1 MKNLTFIILFLST
14 MTFGQEISVRIDWQN
29 LLWGSDVN
37 EPGLNY
43 KIGISDDFIF
53 ENVKFGMEYEVFSEI
68 GYQQWTFAKFDYEIK
83 ITDAFRVNILWFSIP
98 IGSISILPGF
108 AFSQIYHET
117 SYSHDA
123 MTYALNLELT
133 YALNDYLKLSIQAN
147 RESAK
152 DISQMWRDSVYGGI
166 IYKWN

>member
-14 MTFGQEISVRIDWQN
+14 FTFGQEVSFRVDWQN
-29 LLWGSDVN
+29 LIWGSDVN
-37 EPGLNY
+37 KPALNY

-53 ENVKFGMEYEVFSEI
+53 ENVKFGMEYEVFREI
-68 GYQQWTFAKFDYEIK
+68 GYQQWTFAKFDYEIRLAEK
-83 ITDAFRVNILWFSIP
+83 LSL
-98 IGSISILPGF
+98 LPGF

-117 SYSHDA
+117 SYSRDA
-123 MTYALNLELT
+123 MTYAFNLELT